1 MWLIYRW
8 QRVRKFIGGR
18 WGHVTGFLWGKR
30 WVRLSNESLDWHEN
44 WDIPQDCLRWR
55 YSIYKIDDSGM
66 LLRRDLGDLTEK
78 EKNNAGFCLRP
89 LRKHGKAAKHAR
101 DG

>member
-44 WDIPQDCLRWR
+44 WDIPQNCLRWR
-55 YSIYKIDDSGM
+55 HSIYKIDDSGM
-66 LLRRDLGDLTEK
+66 LLRRDLGDLTETWY
-78 EKNNAGFCLRP
+78 AITRVG
-89 LRKHGKAAKHAR
+89 
-101 DG
+101 